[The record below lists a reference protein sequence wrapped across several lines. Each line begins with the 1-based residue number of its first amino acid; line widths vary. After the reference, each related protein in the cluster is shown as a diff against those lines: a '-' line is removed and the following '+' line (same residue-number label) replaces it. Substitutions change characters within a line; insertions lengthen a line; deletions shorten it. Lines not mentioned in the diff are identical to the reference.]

1 VIRRR
6 VRAQTRGRMTV
17 ASLLGGLALMLGSG
31 SAAEAHV
38 SPKFWG
44 VYYRSSDIGRGD
56 LRRMDQGKVGTVRR
70 MLSWPQVEGS
80 LGHFDWSV
88 PDRIIGAL
96 ASRGIRV
103 LPYVYGSPAY
113 AADEVTTPPLDSDSA
128 RREWTTFLQRAVN
141 RYGPG
146 GYYWSAGGPY
156 HSRRGAG
163 APEEPI
169 RAWQIWNE
177 PNLFNYF
184 TPEPSASKYATL
196 LRISHDA
203 IKGQHPHA
211 KIVLAGMP
219 GLIGLTTGLQ
229 FLDDL
234 YKQGIKRDF
243 DVAALHPYSESM
255 QTFSFQMN
263 QYRSTMRRYGD
274 GHTPLW
280 ITEMGWGS
288 ARPDGHLN
296 IGLRGQKRMLRT
308 SFRRILRNRKR
319 WHIGRVIWFEWRD
332 PPPDIPDHGGCSFCL
347 SSGLF
352 RHALKPKPAWSVYRH
367 FTGAAS

>member
-1 VIRRR
+1 MIRRHAW
-6 VRAQTRGRMTV
+6 AQTRGRMAV
-17 ASLLGGLALMLGSG
+17 ASLLGGLALMLASA
-31 SAAEAHV
+31 SAAEANV
-38 SPKFWG
+38 NPKFWG
-44 VYYRSSDIGRGD
+44 VHYRSSDIGRGD
-56 LRRMDQGKVGTVRR
+56 LQRMDQGKVGTVRR
-70 MLSWPQVEGS
+70 TLSWPEVESS

-96 ASRGIRV
+96 ASRRIRV

-113 AADEVTTPPLDSDSA
+113 AANKPTTPPLDSDSA
-128 RREWTTFLQRAVN
+128 RREWKKFLRRAVN

-146 GYYWSAGGPY
+146 GYYWRAGGLY
-156 HSRRGAG
+156 HSRHGAG
-163 APEEPI
+163 APEGPN

-177 PNLFNYF
+177 PNLTHYF
-184 TPEPSASKYATL
+184 TPKPSASKYATL

-203 IKGQHPHA
+203 IKSQDPHA

-219 GLIGLTTGLQ
+219 GLIGLTTGLR

-234 YKQGIKRDF
+234 YKHGIKRDF
-243 DVAALHPYSESM
+243 DAAAVHPYSETM
-255 QTFSFQMN
+255 RMFSYQMTR
-263 QYRSTMRRYGD
+263 YRSVMRRHGD

-296 IGLRGQKRMLRT
+296 MGLRGQKRMLRN
-308 SFRRILRNRKR
+308 SFRRTLHNRRR

-332 PPPDIPDHGGCSFCL
+332 PPPDTPNHGGCSFCL

-352 RHALKPKPAWSVYRH
+352 SQAMKPKPAWKAFQR
-367 FTGAAS
+367 FTGALS